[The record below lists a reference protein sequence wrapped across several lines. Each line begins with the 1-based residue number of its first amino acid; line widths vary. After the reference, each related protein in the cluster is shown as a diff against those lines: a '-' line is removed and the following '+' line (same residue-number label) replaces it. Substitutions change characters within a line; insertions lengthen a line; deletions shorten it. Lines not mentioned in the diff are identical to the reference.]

1 MKIYKPPLLSK
12 VALWIAHHLPD
23 RIWAACAIGALHMID
38 EHVYDM
44 EIHEEDG
51 SIVSCYGID
60 EIKIEN
66 IRRDL
71 WYNWL
76 KAKAEEVENGHGT
89 QG

>member
-1 MKIYKPPLLSK
+1 
-12 VALWIAHHLPD
+12 
-23 RIWAACAIGALHMID
+23 MID